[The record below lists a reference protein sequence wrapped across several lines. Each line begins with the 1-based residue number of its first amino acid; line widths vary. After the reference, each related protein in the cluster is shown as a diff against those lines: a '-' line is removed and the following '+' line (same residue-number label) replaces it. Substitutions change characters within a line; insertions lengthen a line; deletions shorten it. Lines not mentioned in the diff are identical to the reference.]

1 MASTCI
7 VGLLTPSSSTS
18 LVSSR
23 AGGSGGTVKRC
34 VSCSCSL
41 FPSSNVFG
49 YQGISCSSALGRI
62 TRARV
67 SGVLGVVGEED
78 TVVAEGSNT
87 NLDYENDGV
96 LVQEWKTRTRA
107 CELYVCNLPTSCGLA
122 ELLEMVKP
130 FGTVL
135 SIEIS
140 RNAETG
146 VSRGCGFVTMSSVNA
161 AKVAIAALDGS
172 DLGGREMR
180 VRFSVDMNPKRRNP
194 EALNSAP
201 KKEIVYESPHKLYVG
216 NLPRDVKP
224 ESLRNH
230 FSQFGTLV
238 SARVLHDRKAG
249 KNRCYGF
256 LSFSSAA
263 ERDAAMSLNG
273 TGFLGRTIV
282 VREGVE
288 RTKP

>member
-1 MASTCI
+1 
-7 VGLLTPSSSTS
+7 
-18 LVSSR
+18 
-23 AGGSGGTVKRC
+23 
-34 VSCSCSL
+34 
-41 FPSSNVFG
+41 
-49 YQGISCSSALGRI
+49 
-62 TRARV
+62 
-67 SGVLGVVGEED
+67 
-78 TVVAEGSNT
+78 
-87 NLDYENDGV
+87 
-96 LVQEWKTRTRA
+96 
-107 CELYVCNLPTSCGLA
+107 
-122 ELLEMVKP
+122 
-130 FGTVL
+130 
-135 SIEIS
+135 
-140 RNAETG
+140 
-146 VSRGCGFVTMSSVNA
+146 
-161 AKVAIAALDGS
+161 
-172 DLGGREMR
+172 MR

-273 TGFLGRTIV
+273 TVESSSTTTESCFFFMSLLPTSSLFLLLFFLDVCQCILPTSSLL
-282 VREGVE
+282 
-288 RTKP
+288 

>member
-18 LVSSR
+18 LVSIR
-23 AGGSGGTVKRC
+23 AGASGGTVKRF
-34 VSCSCSL
+34 VSCSCSF
-41 FPSSNVFG
+41 FPSSNEFG
-49 YQGISCSSALGRI
+49 YPRIQCSSALEPI
-62 TRARV
+62 ARARV
-67 SGVLGVVGEED
+67 SGVLGVVSEAEA
-78 TVVAEGSNT
+78 VVAKGSNG
-87 NLDYENDGV
+87 NVDYENDDV
-96 LVQEWKTRTRA
+96 LEQEWKKQTRP
-107 CELYVCNLPTSCGLA
+107 CELYVCNLPTSCGIV
-122 ELLEMVKP
+122 ELLEMLKP

-135 SIEIS
+135 SVEIS

-146 VSRGCGFVTMSSVNA
+146 VSRGCGFVTMSSVNE
-161 AKVAIAALDGS
+161 AKLAVAALDGS
-172 DLGGREMR
+172 DVGGREMR
-180 VRFSVDMNPKRRNP
+180 VRFSVDMNPRRRNP

-201 KKEIVYESPHKLYVG
+201 KKERVYESPHKLYVG

-224 ESLRNH
+224 EYLRDH
-230 FSQFGTLV
+230 FSQFGTLL
-238 SARVLHDRKAG
+238 SARVLHDQKAG

-263 ERDAAMSLNG
+263 ERDAAISLNG
-273 TGFLGRTIV
+273 TEFLGRTIV